1 MGNKGLQSMDSLPS
15 LAGTPTLGL
24 LRQKVS
30 PTTVVQDN
38 GKPTAPW
45 LECIDDL
52 YEHSS
57 DCAEWL
63 DCGNYLYECSDC
75 GFHVDIFDY
84 GAAPGFGEYE
94 LYHYCPY
101 CGAEMSNYD
110 LYQEYEDDDYDM

>member
-15 LAGTPTLGL
+15 LAGTHK
-24 LRQKVS
+24 KVS